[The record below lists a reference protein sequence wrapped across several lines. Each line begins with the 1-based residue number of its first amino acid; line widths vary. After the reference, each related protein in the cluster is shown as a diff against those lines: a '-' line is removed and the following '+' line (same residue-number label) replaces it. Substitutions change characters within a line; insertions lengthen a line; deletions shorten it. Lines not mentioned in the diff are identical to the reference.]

1 MNSGSK
7 GVKHLESGLVA
18 SAQRLKEQVKYG
30 GRAHVLE
37 AGLQLS
43 ED

>member
-7 GVKHLESGLVA
+7 GVKHLESGVVA

-30 GRAHVLE
+30 AHVLE
-37 AGLQLS
+37 AGVQLCLRTG
-43 ED
+43 